1 MKDINQNKPQ
11 NSASPP
17 VGDSGGRSGIT
28 PANRLNS
35 VSEYYFSTKLRE
47 VAQMNAEG
55 KNIIN
60 LGIGNPDLPPSSEAI
75 EALCEDAHQD
85 NAHGYQSYNGLP
97 ELRNGFAEWYK
108 KWYNV
113 SLHPETEILPLIG
126 SKEGILHI
134 TLAFVNP
141 GESVLVP
148 NPGYPTYTSA
158 SRICEANVI
167 CYDLDENNNWE
178 PDFEALE
185 KTDLSNVKLMWVN
198 YPNMPTGAKATTAI
212 FEKLVAFGKKHNIV
226 ICNDNPY
233 SFILNDEKLSIL
245 SVEGAKDICIE
256 LNSMSKSH
264 NMAGWRMA
272 MLASN
277 AEFVQWIL
285 KVKSNVDSG
294 MFRPLMKGAVQ
305 ALQNT
310 AEWHAE
316 MNKVYARRRILA
328 LRIMDTL
335 GCTYD
340 TNQVGMFV
348 WAKIPDEYVDS
359 GELADKILYGK
370 NVFITPGFIFG
381 DKGKR
386 YIRISLCCNEKMLE
400 EALERINP

>member
-1 MKDINQNKPQ
+1 MKIKNTNTNPQKLPLEGVGGLDIK
-11 NSASPP
+11 
-17 VGDSGGRSGIT
+17 

-35 VSEYYFSTKLRE
+35 ISEYYFSIKLRE
-47 VAQMNAEG
+47 VAEMNAQG
-55 KNIIN
+55 KNVLN
-60 LGIGNPDLPPSSEAI
+60 LGIGSPDLPPSEETI
-75 EALCEDAHQD
+75 EALCEDARKT
-85 NAHGYQSYNGLP
+85 NAHGYQSYIGLP
-97 ELRNGFAEWYK
+97 ELRKGFADWYK

-113 SLHPETEILPLIG
+113 SLNPATEIQPLIG

-158 SRICEANVI
+158 SKICEANVI
-167 CYDLDENNNWE
+167 SYDLDENNGWQ

-185 KTDLSNVKLMWVN
+185 KMDLSNVKLMWTN
-198 YPNMPTGAKATTAI
+198 YPNMPTGTNASVEL

-233 SFILNDEKLSIL
+233 SFILNDKKLSIL

-272 MLASN
+272 MLATN
-277 AEFVQWIL
+277 EQFIKWIL
-285 KVKSNVDSG
+285 NVKSNVDSG
-294 MFRPLMKGAVQ
+294 MFRPMMVAAVK
-305 ALQNT
+305 ALQNSE
-310 AEWHAE
+310 EWHNE
-316 MNKVYARRRILA
+316 LNKVYAKRRELA
-328 LRIMDTL
+328 FKIMDIL
-335 GCTYD
+335 NCNYD
-340 TNQVGMFV
+340 KNQVGMFV
-348 WAKIPDEYVDS
+348 WGKIGENWNDA
-359 GELADKILYGK
+359 GELADKVLYEN

-386 YIRISLCCNEKMLE
+386 YIRISLCCPENLLEK
-400 EALERINP
+400 AIQRVAP